1 MMPIL
6 FHLGSLPIF
15 SFGVLMS
22 LAFVVAGWVM
32 QRDFARKRE
41 PRELAGGRAS
51 PKRPSETLPLC
62 EIASSSGLSAL
73 RGVDASRGRCQSAP
87 SSAVDSKLRM
97 EGVRPAATRRLAA
110 HRAAALQPEPPVR
123 NEGCRS

>member
-1 MMPIL
+1 VPSSEILQNLPMMPIL

-41 PRELAGGRAS
+41 PRELAW
-51 PKRPSETLPLC
+51 
-62 EIASSSGLSAL
+62 EIVGKSNSLFVRSA
-73 RGVDASRGRCQSAP
+73 C
-87 SSAVDSKLRM
+87 
-97 EGVRPAATRRLAA
+97 
-110 HRAAALQPEPPVR
+110 
-123 NEGCRS
+123 